1 MNMKITISY
10 EKEQRFMSKDKEYKR
25 IPLAI
30 DELDNISGGAG
41 YNEQ

>member
-1 MNMKITISY
+1 
-10 EKEQRFMSKDKEYKR
+10 MSKDKEYKR

-41 YNEQ
+41 YNEQQ